1 MIKCKNCGAVVPP
14 EFVSA
19 IQKGECPGCGAELF
33 SPADKEL
40 LAELTDAME
49 RMPKNPQG
57 VAGWLMSN
65 YEFRKIGE
73 AVPTERFYVSGPQMP
88 MQGMQGHPQAAPGS
102 PEQFLQNS
110 TAYNTIQQTRAKIAE
125 RNNLKQA
132 AAMVSQDMY
141 GNGSSEIEV
150 PPEPDPLLDDLG
162 LESLPDD
169 IDPNTRAMLMEE
181 QERQAYEQMRGPRVA
196 KSLASQADFHGDASP
211 EEIQLAVQE
220 TLNYG
225 KELEARNEEVK
236 NLQRLQRLKNGLV
249 PSGPGFVNRSGG

>member
-1 MIKCKNCGAVVPP
+1 MRCMNCQAEIPP
-14 EFVSA
+14 EWVAA
-19 IQKGECPGCGAELF
+19 IQRNECPGCGKEIMNDRA
-33 SPADKEL
+33 KEL

-73 AVPTERFYVSGPQMP
+73 AVPTERFHVGGPQMP

-110 TAYNTIQQTRAKIAE
+110 TAYNTIQQTRAKVAE

-132 AAMVSQDMY
+132 AAMISQDMY

-236 NLQRLQRLKNGLV
+236 NMQRMQRLKNGLV
-249 PSGPGFVNRSGG
+249 PKGQGVVTRRDG